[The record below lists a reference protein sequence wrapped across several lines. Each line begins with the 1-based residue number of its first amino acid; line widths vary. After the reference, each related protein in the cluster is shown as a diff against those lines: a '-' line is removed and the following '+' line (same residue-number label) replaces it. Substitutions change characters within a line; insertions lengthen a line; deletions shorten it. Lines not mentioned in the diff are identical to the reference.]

1 MGALQERQL
10 TIAVFW
16 FMEFDFPKDGGGY
29 RCNRLGSS
37 QLYKNFCT
45 IICVVFDQSA
55 YNNLIDMRST
65 SNTAKFLLTSSIA
78 NVHSLSSMTCV
89 LASLNKVTE
98 TSLFSGTAHTTTP
111 LKGSF
116 MVGSH
121 GRGSDVTLRLRLVHT
136 TLSLLGFLQTEIFQA
151 V

>member
-1 MGALQERQL
+1 MMVVAAAATCWE
-10 TIAVFW
+10 V
-16 FMEFDFPKDGGGY
+16 
-29 RCNRLGSS
+29 S
-37 QLYKNFCT
+37 QLHRNVCT
-45 IICVVFDQSA
+45 IICVVLDQSA
-55 YNNLIDMRST
+55 DNNLIDMHST
-65 SNTAKFLLTSSIA
+65 SNTAKFLLTFSMA

-121 GRGSDVTLRLRLVHT
+121 GDGSDVTLRLRLVHT